1 MGRFI
6 HKWISLEAIHCQFLW
21 FWSFVSSPDF
31 SRGRGDVCTQAINH
45 LAEKKSPVVRAI
57 QTKCDR
63 VKKSKLIFLL
73 KPSNSES
80 ISFVLTWEQKE
91 SIPVLQL
98 KIWNI
103 FFTVPIDKYF
113 QTIPMRYFLKSL
125 SSTPRTLW
133 LVIESNPC
141 IKWFQVSSGPFALQS
156 VET

>member
-1 MGRFI
+1 MHRAVLKAFRQGTPHGTLYSQVNQFRNNSLPVPLILKLRLLSRF
-6 HKWISLEAIHCQFLW
+6 FL
-21 FWSFVSSPDF
+21 
-31 SRGRGDVCTQAINH
+31 REGDVCTQAINH

-125 SSTPRTLW
+125 SSTPRTL
-133 LVIESNPC
+133 
-141 IKWFQVSSGPFALQS
+141 
-156 VET
+156 